1 MERVGFATA
10 APLLLAL
17 ALGPAVASGQTP
29 SDPNAAPATTP
40 ERTRLEV
47 VVVGGREDSLVG
59 IAGSSSEGTV
69 GAEQL
74 ERRPLSRPGEVLET
88 VPGLISTQHS
98 GAGKANQFFLRGFNL
113 DHGTDFAT
121 TIDGVPVNLPTHGH
135 GQGYT
140 DMNFLIP
147 ELVERIDYRKGVY
160 YADLGDFSS
169 AGAANLVYVDR
180 LPEKIVQLEGGMFS
194 HGRGLLAG
202 SRDVDEGSL
211 LYAVEL
217 FHDDGPWEEPDDF
230 GKLNGVLR
238 LSRGDTVRGWSLTGS
253 AYAGRWDATDQIAER
268 ALDPPGFGRF
278 DSLDETDGGESQK
291 YMLYGE
297 WHRADGPS
305 STKLLAYGFYQS
317 LDLFSNFT
325 YFLASPQGDQFE
337 QLDRRWVGGAKG
349 EQSWL
354 GELCDRPMENTLG
367 LDLRSD
373 SIQNGL
379 FQTVRGRRAGKLD
392 YLGGAIPATT
402 RRDDVWETSVSPWVE
417 NRIQWREKVR
427 SIFGLRGDYFHFDV
441 DGEQPGNSGSKDD
454 GMLSPKGSLILGPWS
469 QTELYLSGGMG
480 FHSNDARGVTAPVDP
495 ADPLVR
501 TYGAEVGVRTSHLE
515 GLQSTISLWW
525 LDIDSELLFVGD
537 AGSTEATRPSRRYGV
552 ELANYYS
559 PTDWLTLDADVS
571 LSRARFRDS
580 DPAGDEIPGSVE
592 RVIAAGAT
600 LHDLGGFVGA
610 LRLRY
615 FGPRPLIED
624 DSVRSDETVLLSARV
639 GWEFERTWTISAE
652 AFNLLDQE
660 DDEIAYFY
668 PSRLAGEPAGPDD
681 GGFADVHLHPVYP
694 ISFRVVAT
702 ARF

>member
-392 YLGGAIPATT
+392 HLGGAIPATT

-559 PTDWLTLDADVS
+559 PSDWLTLDADVS